1 MSNINE
7 INFIIEI
14 ILRISREDKYLHFDI
29 KQIGLYRRHTLPF
42 SLPTFFFLQFISYP
56 FFAHKLHLLTTFG
69 KPTDISYINLVHVVP
84 GFVICKGMIQ
94 TWNLLQSINYEQ
106 MGRSS
111 RYFSIKL
118 LKSWQSLLIMV
129 SFFKKTTS

>member
-29 KQIGLYRRHTLPF
+29 KQIGLYQRHTLPF
-42 SLPTFFFLQFISYP
+42 SYQLSSSLNLYLTLL
-56 FFAHKLHLLTTFG
+56 FAHKLHLITTFG

-84 GFVICKGMIQ
+84 GLIICK
-94 TWNLLQSINYEQ
+94 E
-106 MGRSS
+106 
-111 RYFSIKL
+111 
-118 LKSWQSLLIMV
+118 
-129 SFFKKTTS
+129 

>member
-42 SLPTFFFLQFISYP
+42 SYQLFSSLNLYLTLRCTETSSVNHLWKTNRYFL
-56 FFAHKLHLLTTFG
+56 HKSSACCSRFHYMQRNDT
-69 KPTDISYINLVHVVP
+69 NLEP
-84 GFVICKGMIQ
+84 
-94 TWNLLQSINYEQ
+94 QSVNYEQ
-106 MGRSS
+106 MGRSI
-111 RYFSIKL
+111 RYILIKL
-118 LKSWQSLLIMV
+118 FDSWQSLLIMV
-129 SFFKKTTS
+129 SFS